1 MTVLPE
7 KLARDEGT
15 GRDLFCLRV
24 ANADELVPLAGSIG
38 HFVCLLVWDAATESV
53 EQISRVAE
61 HLLESGCVYVCAW
74 GTGCERVHD
83 IFDETIVG
91 DGTQESP
98 DAFHVFTSWHD
109 DEPLDDAIW
118 FFLRSAFPDESVRD
132 SCRSS
137 LAILVGGDDERA
149 AAVRRALTDP
159 VEFSRQVE
167 DAQE

>member
-1 MTVLPE
+1 MRFMSLR
-7 KLARDEGT
+7 AGT
-15 GRDLFCLRV
+15 MM
-24 ANADELVPLAGSIG
+24 
-38 HFVCLLVWDAATESV
+38 
-53 EQISRVAE
+53 SR
-61 HLLESGCVYVCAW
+61 S
-74 GTGCERVHD
+74 
-83 IFDETIVG
+83 
-91 DGTQESP
+91 
-98 DAFHVFTSWHD
+98 
-109 DEPLDDAIW
+109 